1 MKLLKIYNKYRY
13 WLRYVIMGIV
23 IVVLGI
29 IYIFSRDFD
38 KLNINNNDIQN
49 DVEEST
55 EFVTF
60 SQTQTEET
68 SKIYVYVC
76 GEVQNPG
83 VYECN
88 NGDRVIDAINLAGG
102 ALEGSNLTNLNLAD
116 KLSDGLKIY
125 IPNINEEGS
134 EYSFSETGG
143 SSNGFSNEKTKKVNI
158 NSATKEEL
166 MTLKGI
172 GESKAE
178 AIISYRKEKG
188 AFKSIEDIKN
198 ISGIKEQ
205 AFDKIKDFICV

>member
-1 MKLLKIYNKYRY
+1 
-13 WLRYVIMGIV
+13 
-23 IVVLGI
+23 
-29 IYIFSRDFD
+29 
-38 KLNINNNDIQN
+38 
-49 DVEEST
+49 
-55 EFVTF
+55 
-60 SQTQTEET
+60 
-68 SKIYVYVC
+68 
-76 GEVQNPG
+76 
-83 VYECN
+83 
-88 NGDRVIDAINLAGG
+88 VIDAINLAGG
-102 ALEGSNLTNLNLAD
+102 ALEDSNLTNLNLAD

-134 EYSFSETGG
+134 EYSFSETGE
-143 SSNGFSNEKTKKVNI
+143 SSNGFSNEKSKKVNI